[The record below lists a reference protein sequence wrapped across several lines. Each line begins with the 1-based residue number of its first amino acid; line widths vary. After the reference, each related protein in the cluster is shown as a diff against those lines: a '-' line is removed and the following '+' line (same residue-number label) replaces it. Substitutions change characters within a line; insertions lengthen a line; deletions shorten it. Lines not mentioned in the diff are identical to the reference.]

1 MSEAQASTRTGAHWP
16 EGVRLPISISMMWEA
31 GSEPMPMIPAQ
42 VTPPEAAGKR
52 FLNLAAYTEEQY
64 GWREGIPRLLDM
76 FERRRIKVSS
86 FLSAKGLEKA
96 PQLAREIAERGHECA
111 AHGITHTQQFHLSRE
126 DERKFILDGVE
137 LQERLIG
144 QHPAGYNAQGVW
156 RSANTLSL
164 LQELGFL
171 YHIDDF
177 SRDEPFIV
185 PVNGKPF
192 VVMPYTRY
200 LNDLVHY
207 QLQPGDLAGFE
218 RTLNEEFAALYDEA
232 ETRRRM
238 MVISFH
244 DKLARPARV
253 RIVEAFIARA
263 QTQKG
268 VWFARKDELA
278 RFVLDSP
285 MTIRE
290 AEAT

>member
-1 MSEAQASTRTGAHWP
+1 MSEAKGSARAEAHWP
-16 EGVRLPISISMMWEA
+16 DGVRLPISISMMWEA

-42 VTPPEAAGKR
+42 VTPPEAGGKR
-52 FLNLAAYTEEQY
+52 FPNFAAYTEEQY
-64 GWREGIPRLLDM
+64 GWREGIPRLRDM
-76 FERRRIKVSS
+76 FDRRRIKVSS
-86 FLSAKGLEKA
+86 FLSSKGLEKA
-96 PQLAREIAERGHECA
+96 PHLAHEIAERGHECA

-126 DERKFILDGVE
+126 DERKFILEGVE
-137 LQERLIG
+137 LMERLTG
-144 QHPAGYNAQGVW
+144 QQPVGYNTQGVW

-185 PVNGKPF
+185 PVNGGPF

-207 QLQPGDLAGFE
+207 ALQPGDLAGFE

-253 RIVEAFIARA
+253 RIVEAFIARV

-268 VWFARKDELA
+268 VWFTRKDELA

-285 MTIRE
+285 ATIRE

>member
-1 MSEAQASTRTGAHWP
+1 MSEARTGAHWP
-16 EGVRLPISISMMWEA
+16 DGVRLPISISMMWEA
-31 GSEPMPMIPAQ
+31 GSEPMPMIPQQA
-42 VTPPEAAGKR
+42 VPPDAGGKR
-52 FLNLAAYTEEQY
+52 FPNLSAYTEDQY

-76 FERRRIKVSS
+76 FDRRRIKVSA
-86 FLSAKGLEKA
+86 FLSANGLEKA
-96 PQLAREIAERGHECA
+96 PALAREIAERGHECA
-111 AHGITHTQQFHLSRE
+111 AHGITHTQQFHLARE

-137 LQERLIG
+137 IAERLTG
-144 QHPAGYNAQGVW
+144 QHPVGYNCQGVW

-177 SRDEPFIV
+177 GRDEPYIV
-185 PVNGKPF
+185 PVNNKPF

-200 LNDLVHY
+200 LNDLIHY
-207 QLQPGDLAGFE
+207 QLQPGDLNGFE

-253 RIVEAFIARA
+253 RIVEAFIARVQA
-263 QTQKG
+263 QKG

-285 MTIRE
+285 TTIRE
-290 AEAT
+290 TEAT

>member
-1 MSEAQASTRTGAHWP
+1 MGEAQGGAHWP
-16 EGVRLPISISMMWEA
+16 DGVRLPISISMMWEA
-31 GSEPMPMIPAQ
+31 GSEPMPMIPPQAM
-42 VTPPEAAGKR
+42 PPDAAGKR
-52 FLNLAAYTEEQY
+52 FPNLAAYTEEQY
-64 GWREGIPRLLDM
+64 GWREGMPRLLDM
-76 FERRRIKVSS
+76 FDRRRIKVSS
-86 FLSAKGLEKA
+86 FLSAKGLEHA
-96 PQLAREIAERGHECA
+96 PKLAREIADRGHECA
-111 AHGITHTQQFHLSRE
+111 AHGIAHTQQFHLSRE

-137 LQERLIG
+137 LQKKLTG
-144 QHPAGYNAQGVW
+144 QQPVGYNTQGVW

-185 PVNGKPF
+185 PVNDKPF

-200 LNDLVHY
+200 LNDFIHY
-207 QLQPGDLAGFE
+207 VLQPGDLAGYE
-218 RTLNEEFAALYDEA
+218 RTLNEEFAALYEEA
-232 ETRRRM
+232 ATRRRM
-238 MVISFH
+238 MVISLH

-253 RIVEAFIARA
+253 RVLESFIARA

-285 MTIRE
+285 ATIRE

>member
-1 MSEAQASTRTGAHWP
+1 MSEAQTPARAGAHWP
-16 EGVRLPISISMMWEA
+16 DGVRLPISISMMWEA
-31 GSEPMPMIPAQ
+31 GSEPMPLIPAQ

-52 FLNLAAYTEEQY
+52 FPNLAAYTEEQY

-76 FERRRIKVSS
+76 FDRRRIKVSS

-96 PQLAREIAERGHECA
+96 PHLAREIAARGHECA

-126 DERKFILDGVE
+126 DERNFILDGVE

-144 QHPAGYNAQGVW
+144 QHPVGYNTQGVW

-218 RTLNEEFAALYDEA
+218 RTLNEEFGALYDEA

-268 VWFARKDELA
+268 VWFVRKDELA

-290 AEAT
+290 TEAT